1 MILKKCRV
9 CDSLKLKKVLSLGL
23 QPLAN
28 NLANSK
34 NVKKKKYPLALNIC
48 QSCFNCQLTYVV
60 NPKKLFL
67 NYLYKSSISKS
78 FQNHFDLASKKYIS
92 MFSLSKKK
100 SVILDVGSNDG
111 IALVPYKNKGFKNL
125 IGIEPSKNLANIT
138 KKLQIKTFNSF
149 LNDKISKALF
159 GKCDLILA
167 SNVFA
172 HVNNI
177 KSMTKNILDCL
188 KFNGVL
194 VIEVQYLVSM
204 LRDGSFDNIYHEH
217 VNYWSV
223 RSLSNFFLKFNANI
237 FRVEKINTHGG
248 SIRVFIKKN
257 INTTLK
263 KHKSVNQFLNLE
275 KIIKINNLKI
285 YHKFKKLIIKKKKRT
300 EKLIRNLQSKNKLII
315 GFGAPAKATTL
326 INYLNL
332 QKYIKYIVDENKFKS
347 NKFIPNTKI
356 EIISKPRNAFVDCVI
371 VFAWNYFNE
380 IKNNNKSL
388 SNNFINI
395 FNI

>member
-9 CDSLKLKKVLSLGL
+9 CASLKLTKVLSLGS

-34 NVKKKKYPLALNIC
+34 NEKKEKYPLALNIC

-78 FQNHFDLASKKYIS
+78 FKNHFDLASKKYIS

-177 KSMTKNILDCL
+177 KRMTKNILDCL

-275 KIIKINNLKI
+275 KIIKINDLKI
-285 YHKFKKLIIKKKKRT
+285 YHKFKKFIKKKKKRT